1 MTVVIINGCPW
12 PSSGKDTFCKFC
24 KDYRGNYVTSIST
37 VDYIKVIAINVGWNG
52 KKTPEARKFL
62 SDLKDLTIEF
72 TDFPFVSTVKRVNNF
87 FRDIEISCGN
97 LNKAVIFIHSREPEE
112 IERFKKELNAITLLI
127 RRPEVENQEQSNHAD
142 ANYLDYN
149 YDYIIINDGTLDDL
163 KEKARKFLIEISG
176 KIWFLHKIIL

>member
-1 MTVVIINGCPW
+1 MKVVVINGAPTV
-12 PSSGKDTFCKFC
+12 GKDAFCEFC
-24 KDYRGNYVTSIST
+24 KDYRGNYIASIST
-37 VDYIKVIAINVGWNG
+37 VDYIKEIATNIGWDG

-62 SDLKDLTIEF
+62 SDLKDLTTEF

-112 IERFKKELNAITLLI
+112 IDRFKKELNAITLLI

-142 ANYLDYN
+142 SNYLDYK
-149 YDYIIINDGTLDDL
+149 YDYTIVNDGTFDDL
-163 KEKARKFLIEISG
+163 KEKARKFLVEISG
-176 KIWFLHKIIL
+176 KI